1 MRKIVLSCL
10 FLVSSVFLVNAQDS
24 TEVKYTVNWEKSYSN
39 AEKIAKKNNKSLL
52 IFFTGS
58 DWCGPCKML
67 VEDFFETEKFKNIA
81 DKDLVLYEANN
92 PRNKDLVTGAQRED
106 NLKLGTKFNVSSY
119 PTIIVLSSKG
129 KEIGRRKSYN
139 MMRDPSYHFNFI
151 EETLKK

>member
-1 MRKIVLSCL
+1 MKKIVLSCL
-10 FLVSSVFLVNAQDS
+10 LLVGSVFFVNAQDS
-24 TEVKYTVNWEKSYSN
+24 IEVKYTVNWEQNFSK
-39 AEKIAKKNNKSLL
+39 AEKIAKKKDKSLL

-67 VEDFFETEKFKNIA
+67 VEDFFETEQFKSIA

-92 PRNKDLVTGAQRED
+92 PRNKDLVTDAQRED
-106 NLKLGTKFNVSSY
+106 NLKLGSKFNVSSY
-119 PTIIVLSSKG
+119 PTIIVLNSKG